1 MGVRRMTI
9 KNLTEDNISILIS
22 LCLGYAKIAI
32 DTVKEENK
40 KELWYNH
47 MLTVN
52 DILDRKNLKQ
62 KSEKSILYIGNK
74 ITEAA
79 QLDFSYFKDKQFSSY
94 ACSLVLLE
102 FIFQTKKNIKI
113 NSKFKNFDFKEYR
126 TQLETGKYKQILKE
140 ADIFLSKIL
149 DILDVEVAGSCNVS
163 KPKKENNKKII
174 QKKLKN
180 EVDRIANKLH
190 GK

>member
-62 KSEKSILYIGNK
+62 KSENSIVYIGNK
-74 ITEAA
+74 ITESA
-79 QLDFSYFKDKQFSSY
+79 QLDFNYFKDKKFSSY
-94 ACSLVLLE
+94 TCSLVLLE

-140 ADIFLSKIL
+140 TDIFLSKIL
-149 DILDVEVAGSCNVS
+149 DILEVEVAGSCNVS

>member
-1 MGVRRMTI
+1 MTV

-32 DTVKEENK
+32 DTAKEENK
-40 KELWYNH
+40 STIWYNH
-47 MLTVN
+47 MLTVS

-62 KSEKSILYIGNK
+62 KSEKSIVYIGNK
-74 ITEAA
+74 ITESA
-79 QLDFSYFKDKQFSSY
+79 QLDFSYFKDKKFSSY
-94 ACSLVLLE
+94 ICSLVLLE

-126 TQLETGKYKQILKE
+126 TQLETGKYKQLLKE

-149 DILDVEVAGSCNVS
+149 DILEVEVAGDHNVS
-163 KPKKENNKKII
+163 KNSKKKK
-174 QKKLKN
+174 K
-180 EVDRIANKLH
+180 
-190 GK
+190 

>member
-1 MGVRRMTI
+1 MGARRMTV

-62 KSEKSILYIGNK
+62 KSEKSILYIGNRM
-74 ITEAA
+74 IEAA
-79 QLDFSYFKDKQFSSY
+79 QLDFDYFRDKQFSSY
-94 ACSLVLLE
+94 ICSLIILE

-113 NSKFKNFDFKEYR
+113 NSKFKDFDFKEYR
-126 TQLETGKYKQILKE
+126 TQLETGKYKQMLKE
-140 ADIFLSKIL
+140 TDIFLSKIL
-149 DILDVEVAGSCNVS
+149 DILEVEVAGSCNVS

>member
-1 MGVRRMTI
+1 MGARRMTV

-32 DTVKEENK
+32 DTAREENK

-74 ITEAA
+74 MMEAA
-79 QLDFSYFKDKQFSSY
+79 QLDFSYFRDKQFSSY
-94 ACSLVLLE
+94 TCSLVLLE

-126 TQLETGKYKQILKE
+126 TQLETGKYKQLLKE
-140 ADIFLSKIL
+140 TDIFLSKIL
-149 DILDVEVAGSCNVS
+149 DILEVEVAGSYNVS
-163 KPKKENNKKII
+163 EPKKENNKKII

>member
-1 MGVRRMTI
+1 MTI

-74 ITEAA
+74 IIEAA

-94 ACSLVLLE
+94 ICSLVLLE

-113 NSKFKNFDFKEYR
+113 NSKFRDIDFIALR
-126 TQLETGKYKQILKE
+126 SGLEKGQYAE
-140 ADIFLSKIL
+140 AAKDTDIFVAKIL
-149 DILDVEVAGSCNVS
+149 DMLQIEVAGDDQVKIE
-163 KPKKENNKKII
+163 KPKVE
-174 QKKLKN
+174 QKKRGRKKKN
-180 EVDRIANKLH
+180 EENK
-190 GK
+190 

>member
-62 KSEKSILYIGNK
+62 KSENSIVYIGNK
-74 ITEAA
+74 ITESA
-79 QLDFSYFKDKQFSSY
+79 QLDFNYFKDKKFSSY
-94 ACSLVLLE
+94 TCSLVLLE

-113 NSKFKNFDFKEYR
+113 NSKFKDFDFKEYR

-140 ADIFLSKIL
+140 TDIFLSKIL
-149 DILDVEVAGSCNVS
+149 DILEVEVAGSCNVS

>member
-1 MGVRRMTI
+1 MTI

-74 ITEAA
+74 IIEAA
-79 QLDFSYFKDKQFSSY
+79 QLDFSYFKDKKFSSY
-94 ACSLVLLE
+94 ICSLVLLE

-126 TQLETGKYKQILKE
+126 TQLETGRYKQLLKE

-149 DILDVEVAGSCNVS
+149 DILDVEVDGSCNVS

-174 QKKLKN
+174 EKKLKN

>member
-1 MGVRRMTI
+1 MGARRMTI

-62 KSEKSILYIGNK
+62 KSEKSILYIGNRM
-74 ITEAA
+74 IEAA
-79 QLDFSYFKDKQFSSY
+79 QLDFDYFRDKQFSSY
-94 ACSLVLLE
+94 ICSLIILE

-113 NSKFKNFDFKEYR
+113 NSKFKDFDFKEYR
-126 TQLETGKYKQILKE
+126 TQLETGKYKQMLKE
-140 ADIFLSKIL
+140 TDIFLSKIL
-149 DILDVEVAGSCNVS
+149 DILEVEVAGSCNVS

-174 QKKLKN
+174 EKKLKN

>member
-62 KSEKSILYIGNK
+62 KSEESIFYIGNK
-74 ITEAA
+74 MIEAA
-79 QLDFSYFKDKQFSSY
+79 HLDFRYFKDKQFSSY
-94 ACSLVLLE
+94 ICSLVLLE

-113 NSKFKNFDFKEYR
+113 NSKFKDFDFKEYR
-126 TQLETGKYKQILKE
+126 TQLETGKYKQLLKE

-149 DILDVEVAGSCNVS
+149 DILEVEVAGSCNVS

>member
-1 MGVRRMTI
+1 MGARRMTV

-32 DTVKEENK
+32 NTVKEENK
-40 KELWYNH
+40 GELWYNH
-47 MLTVN
+47 MLTVS
-52 DILDRKNLKQ
+52 DILDRKNLQQ
-62 KSEKSILYIGNK
+62 KSEESIVYIGNK

-79 QLDFSYFKDKQFSSY
+79 QLDFSYFKDKKFSSY
-94 ACSLVLLE
+94 ICSLVILE

-126 TQLETGKYKQILKE
+126 THLETGKYKQLLKE

-149 DILDVEVAGSCNVS
+149 DILEVEVAGSCNVS
-163 KPKKENNKKII
+163 KPKKENNKKNI
-174 QKKLKN
+174 QKS
-180 EVDRIANKLH
+180 
-190 GK
+190 

>member
-47 MLTVN
+47 MLTVS
-52 DILDRKNLKQ
+52 DILDRRNLQQ
-62 KSEKSILYIGNK
+62 KSEESIVYIGNK

-79 QLDFSYFKDKQFSSY
+79 QLDFNYFKDKQFSSY
-94 ACSLVLLE
+94 ICSLVMLE

-126 TQLETGKYKQILKE
+126 TQLETGRYKQLLKE

-149 DILDVEVAGSCNVS
+149 DILDIEVAGSCNVS

-174 QKKLKN
+174 EKS
-180 EVDRIANKLH
+180 
-190 GK
+190 

>member
-1 MGVRRMTI
+1 MGARRMTI

-32 DTVKEENK
+32 NTVKEENK
-40 KELWYNH
+40 NELWHNH

-62 KSEKSILYIGNK
+62 KSEKSILYIGNRM
-74 ITEAA
+74 IEAA
-79 QLDFSYFKDKQFSSY
+79 QLDFDYFKDKQFSSY
-94 ACSLVLLE
+94 ICSLTLLE

-126 TQLETGKYKQILKE
+126 TQLETGKYKQLLKE

-149 DILDVEVAGSCNVS
+149 DILEVEVAGSYNVS

-174 QKKLKN
+174 EKKVK
-180 EVDRIANKLH
+180 K
-190 GK
+190 

>member
-1 MGVRRMTI
+1 MTI

-74 ITEAA
+74 IIEAA
-79 QLDFSYFKDKQFSSY
+79 QLDFSYFRDKQFSSY
-94 ACSLVLLE
+94 ICSLVILE

-140 ADIFLSKIL
+140 TDIFLSKIL
-149 DILDVEVAGSCNVS
+149 DILEVEVAGSCNVS

-174 QKKLKN
+174 EKKLKN

>member
-1 MGVRRMTI
+1 MGARRMTI

-52 DILDRKNLKQ
+52 DILDRKNLQQ
-62 KSEKSILYIGNK
+62 KSEESIVYIGNK
-74 ITEAA
+74 ITESA
-79 QLDFSYFKDKQFSSY
+79 QLDFDYFRDKQFSSY
-94 ACSLVLLE
+94 ICSLVILE

-140 ADIFLSKIL
+140 TDIFLSKIL
-149 DILDVEVAGSCNVS
+149 DILEVEVAGSCNVS

-174 QKKLKN
+174 QKRLKN

>member
-74 ITEAA
+74 ITESA
-79 QLDFSYFKDKQFSSY
+79 QLDFNYFKDKQFSSY
-94 ACSLVLLE
+94 ICSLVLLE

-126 TQLETGKYKQILKE
+126 TQLETGRYKQLLKE

-149 DILDVEVAGSCNVS
+149 DILEVEVAGSCNVS

-174 QKKLKN
+174 EKKLKN

>member
-1 MGVRRMTI
+1 MTI

-32 DTVKEENK
+32 STVKEENK
-40 KELWYNH
+40 NELWYNH
-47 MLTVN
+47 MLTVS
-52 DILDRKNLKQ
+52 DILDRKNLQQ
-62 KSEKSILYIGNK
+62 KSEESILYIGNK

-94 ACSLVLLE
+94 ICSLVMLE

-126 TQLETGKYKQILKE
+126 TQLETGQYKQLLKE
-140 ADIFLSKIL
+140 TDIFLSKIL
-149 DILDVEVAGSCNVS
+149 DILEVEVTGDSNVS

-174 QKKLKN
+174 QKS
-180 EVDRIANKLH
+180 
-190 GK
+190 

>member
-1 MGVRRMTI
+1 MTV

-32 DTVKEENK
+32 NTVREENK
-40 KELWYNH
+40 NELWYNH
-47 MLTVN
+47 MLTVS
-52 DILDRKNLKQ
+52 DILDRKNLQQ
-62 KSEKSILYIGNK
+62 KSEKSIFYISNK
-74 ITEAA
+74 IIEAA
-79 QLDFSYFKDKQFSSY
+79 HLDFGYFRDKQFSSY
-94 ACSLVLLE
+94 ICSLVLLE

-126 TQLETGKYKQILKE
+126 TQLETGRYKQLLKE

-174 QKKLKN
+174 EKKLKN

>member
-1 MGVRRMTI
+1 MGVQRMTI

-47 MLTVN
+47 MLTVS
-52 DILDRKNLKQ
+52 DILDRKNLQQ
-62 KSEKSILYIGNK
+62 KSEESIVYIGNK

-79 QLDFSYFKDKQFSSY
+79 QLDFNYFKEKKFSSY
-94 ACSLVLLE
+94 ICSLVMLE

-126 TQLETGKYKQILKE
+126 TQLETGKYKQLLKE

-149 DILDVEVAGSCNVS
+149 DILEVEVAGDCNVS
-163 KPKKENNKKII
+163 KPKKENNKKNYR
-174 QKKLKN
+174 KKLKN

>member
-22 LCLGYAKIAI
+22 LCLGYAKIALE
-32 DTVKEENK
+32 TAKEESK
-40 KELWYNH
+40 SELWYNH

-74 ITEAA
+74 IIEAA
-79 QLDFSYFKDKQFSSY
+79 QLDFSYFRDKQFSSY
-94 ACSLVLLE
+94 ICSLVMLE

-113 NSKFKNFDFKEYR
+113 NSKFKNFDLKEYR
-126 TQLETGKYKQILKE
+126 TQLETGKYKQLLKE
-140 ADIFLSKIL
+140 ADIFLSKSQVL
-149 DILDVEVAGSCNVS
+149 
-163 KPKKENNKKII
+163 
-174 QKKLKN
+174 
-180 EVDRIANKLH
+180 R
-190 GK
+190 

>member
-62 KSEKSILYIGNK
+62 KSEKSILYIGNRM
-74 ITEAA
+74 IEAA
-79 QLDFSYFKDKQFSSY
+79 QLDFDYFRDKQFSSY
-94 ACSLVLLE
+94 ICSLIILE

-113 NSKFKNFDFKEYR
+113 NSKFKDFDFKEYR
-126 TQLETGKYKQILKE
+126 TQLETGKYKQMLKE
-140 ADIFLSKIL
+140 TDIFLSKIL
-149 DILDVEVAGSCNVS
+149 DILEVEVAGSCNVS

-174 QKKLKN
+174 QKRLKN

>member
-1 MGVRRMTI
+1 MGARRMTI
-9 KNLTEDNISILIS
+9 KNLTEDNITILIS

-47 MLTVN
+47 MLTVS

-62 KSEKSILYIGNK
+62 KSEKSILYIGNRM
-74 ITEAA
+74 IEAA
-79 QLDFSYFKDKQFSSY
+79 QLDFDYFRDKQFSSY
-94 ACSLVLLE
+94 ICSLIILE

-140 ADIFLSKIL
+140 TDIFLSKIL
-149 DILDVEVAGSCNVS
+149 DILEVEVAGSCNVS